1 MTADHC
7 ISTQSEASTIN
18 SYWNYQRTTCGG
30 QLGSYTTLFGGATL
44 LSHGASSDHS
54 FLRLNDAAPS
64 SATFL
69 GWTSGTVSPGTSM
82 VGIHHPAGDVKKI
95 SFGVIDGIA
104 NYLGAVTGSGGFLRV
119 HWTSGVTE
127 GGSSGSALITGSY
140 PNDRF
145 VGTLKGGYSSC
156 SLPTGGDWYGRFD
169 LVYPSIRAY
178 LSPAPP
184 PPAAPKLTSFS
195 ANVAFPVALNI
206 PITFTAT
213 ATGGPAPLQ
222 YKFVVFSPAKGWLVG
237 RDYSPA
243 NTFTWYP
250 PEGQNVV
257 QVLVRAAGSTA
268 SYQDW
273 MTTDYFTVVSITPKL
288 TSFSADVAF
297 PVAYNIPIT
306 FTATATGGPARL
318 QYKFVVFSPAK
329 GWLVGRDYSSVNTFT
344 WYPPE
349 GQNVVQVLVRAAG
362 STASYQDWMTTDY
375 FTVVSITPKLT
386 SFSADVAF
394 PVAYNIPI
402 TFTATATG
410 GPAPLQYKFVVF
422 SPAKGWLVGRDYS
435 SVNTFTWYPPEGQNV
450 VQVLVRAAGSTASY
464 QDWMGTDYFTV
475 GMTMAHSTALPAL
488 SPSTRISLTALG
500 LDSVLDHML
509 ALRP

>member
-1 MTADHC
+1 
-7 ISTQSEASTIN
+7 
-18 SYWNYQRTTCGG
+18 
-30 QLGSYTTLFGGATL
+30 
-44 LSHGASSDHS
+44 
-54 FLRLNDAAPS
+54 
-64 SATFL
+64 
-69 GWTSGTVSPGTSM
+69 
-82 VGIHHPAGDVKKI
+82 VKKI
-95 SFGVIDGIA
+95 SFGAIDGIA
-104 NYLGAVTGSGGFLRV
+104 NYLGTVTGSGGFLRV

-145 VGTLKGGYSSC
+145 VGTLKGGFSLC

-195 ANVAFPVALNI
+195 ANVAFPVAL
-206 PITFTAT
+206 
-213 ATGGPAPLQ
+213 
-222 YKFVVFSPAKGWLVG
+222 
-237 RDYSPA
+237 
-243 NTFTWYP
+243 
-250 PEGQNVV
+250 
-257 QVLVRAAGSTA
+257 
-268 SYQDW
+268 
-273 MTTDYFTVVSITPKL
+273 
-288 TSFSADVAF
+288 
-297 PVAYNIPIT
+297 
-306 FTATATGGPARL
+306 
-318 QYKFVVFSPAK
+318 
-329 GWLVGRDYSSVNTFT
+329 
-344 WYPPE
+344 
-349 GQNVVQVLVRAAG
+349 
-362 STASYQDWMTTDY
+362 
-375 FTVVSITPKLT
+375 
-386 SFSADVAF
+386 
-394 PVAYNIPI
+394 NIPI

-500 LDSVLDHML
+500 SDSVLDHML
-509 ALRP
+509 ALRPQFQGWSVPREWPEHGALDW